1 MISKEMLK
9 KYANNLMFD
18 MSEDE
23 YETLEKEFEIITQQ
37 MDLINEIE
45 EIKNVDPMTFPFML
59 DNVTLRDDSITRCI
73 DNEDAFINCHSK
85 KGRDV
90 KVPRVVE

>member
-1 MISKEMLK
+1 MIDKNMLK

-18 MSEDE
+18 MSESE
-23 YETLEKEFEIITQQ
+23 YETLQAEFDTIIKQ
-37 MDLINEIE
+37 MDLINDIDG
-45 EIKNVDPMTFPFML
+45 IKTVEPMAFPFL
-59 DNVTLRDDSITRCI
+59 LKDVELRTDDRLRCI
-73 DNEDAFINCHSK
+73 DNEDAFSNCHGK

>member
-18 MSEDE
+18 MSENE
-23 YETLEKEFEIITQQ
+23 YETLQEEFQIITKQLE
-37 MDLINEIE
+37 LINDIPN
-45 EIKNVDPMTFPFML
+45 IKNVEPMTFPFVL
-59 DNVTLRDDSITRCI
+59 EEVELRDDIAASGI
-73 DNEDAFINCHSK
+73 DNEDAFANCHGK

>member
-18 MSEDE
+18 MSENE
-23 YETLEKEFEIITQQ
+23 YETLQEEFQIITKQLE
-37 MDLINEIE
+37 LINDIPN
-45 EIKNVDPMTFPFML
+45 IKNVDPMTFPFIL
-59 DNVTLRDDSITRCI
+59 EEVELRDDIASSGI
-73 DNEDAFINCHSK
+73 DNEDAFTNCHGK